1 MRMIRLWLRR
11 RSDFFFSFLIN
22 GEEFAMPEM
31 GVEGKESAC
40 SAEDLGSTLGREDPL
55 GKG

>member
-1 MRMIRLWLRR
+1 MT
-11 RSDFFFSFLIN
+11 FFFSFLIN

-55 GKG
+55 EKG